1 MHALEVSLLAF
12 VLIFAGALAGIA
24 IRLRLPPEHLV
35 PEAKDTV
42 RLAIGLVVTMTGL
55 VLGMLVSS
63 AKTFYDGEKN
73 QVAQLASQ
81 IVLLSDLLVAYGPET
96 KPTRI
101 EARKF
106 AGAAVDRVWPKESSQ
121 AYQLRPKDDGS
132 TYFYEQVQL
141 LTPKTDEQRIIKGQ
155 LMSLAVSLRET
166 YWLLYLQ
173 SEQTSVPKPLLAV
186 VISWLVAIF
195 MSFGLFAPRNATVI
209 VTLIICALAASAAIF
224 IISSMYSPF
233 TGVLKISPVS
243 AREALSQMTRD
254 Q

>member
-1 MHALEVSLLAF
+1 MHSLEVGVLAF
-12 VLIFAGALAGIA
+12 ALIFAGALAGFA
-24 IRLRLPPEHLV
+24 IRQMVPPGHLV

-73 QVAQLASQ
+73 QVAQLGSQ
-81 IVLLSDLLVAYGPET
+81 IVLVSDLLVAYGPET
-96 KPTRI
+96 DPVRV
-101 EARKF
+101 EALKF
-106 AGAAVDRVWPKESSQ
+106 VEDGVDRVWPKESSQ
-121 AYQLRPKDDGS
+121 RYQLRPQSAKS
-132 TYFYEQVQL
+132 YFYAKVQQLSPQNDMQRTIKAEL
-141 LTPKTDEQRIIKGQ
+141 LSATIQ
-155 LMSLAVSLRET
+155 LRET

-173 SEQTSVPKPLLAV
+173 SEQTSMPRPLLAV
-186 VISWLVAIF
+186 VVSWLVAIF
-195 MSFGLFAPRNATVI
+195 VSFGLFAPRNATVV

-233 TGVLKISPVS
+233 SGVLKISPVS
-243 AREALSQMTRD
+243 AREAMQEMVKD

>member
-1 MHALEVSLLAF
+1 MHALEVGLLAF
-12 VLIFAGALAGIA
+12 AIVFSGALAGMA
-24 IRLRLPPEHLV
+24 IRGRVPPDHLV

-73 QVAQLASQ
+73 QVAQLGSQ

-96 KPTRI
+96 SPIRV

-106 AGAAVDRVWPKESSQ
+106 VEEGVDRVWPKERSQ
-121 AYQLRPKDDGS
+121 AYQLRPES
-132 TYFYEQVQL
+132 ASSYFYARVQQ
-141 LTPKTDEQRIIKGQ
+141 LTPKDDMQRAVKSQ
-155 LMSLAVSLRET
+155 LLSTALTLRET
-166 YWLLYLQ
+166 YWLMYLQ
-173 SEQTSVPKPLLAV
+173 SVQTSMPRPLLAV

-195 MSFGLFAPRNATVI
+195 VSFGLFAPRNYTVI
-209 VTLIICALAASAAIF
+209 VTLIVCALAASAAIF

-243 AREALSQMTRD
+243 AQAALSQMSKE

>member
-1 MHALEVSLLAF
+1 MHALVVGSLAF
-12 VLIFAGALAGIA
+12 VLIFTGALAGMA
-24 IRLRLPPEHLV
+24 IRGRVPPEHLV

-73 QVAQLASQ
+73 QVALLGSQ
-81 IVLLSDLLVAYGPET
+81 IVLLTDLMVAYGPET
-96 KPTRI
+96 DPIRI

-106 AGAAVDRVWPKESSQ
+106 LEDGIDRLWPKKSSEVS
-121 AYQLRPKDDGS
+121 QLRPENTNS
-132 TYFYEQVQL
+132 YFYEQLQL
-141 LTPKTDEQRIIKGQ
+141 LTPKNDVQRVIKGE
-155 LMSLAVSLRET
+155 LLSTSLTLRET
-166 YWLLYLQ
+166 YWLMYLQ
-173 SEQTSVPKPLLAV
+173 SVQTSMPKPLLAV

-195 MSFGLFAPRNATVI
+195 VSFGLFAPRNYTVMA
-209 VTLIICALAASAAIF
+209 TLIVCALAASAAIF

-233 TGVLKISPVS
+233 KGVLKISPVS
-243 AREALSQMTRD
+243 AQAALSQMTKE

>member
-1 MHALEVSLLAF
+1 MHALEVGFLAF
-12 VLIFAGALAGIA
+12 ALIFAGALAGMA

-35 PEAKDTV
+35 PEAKDSV

-63 AKTFYDGEKN
+63 SKTFYDGEKN
-73 QVAQLASQ
+73 QVALLGSQ
-81 IVLLSDLLVAYGPET
+81 IVLLNDLMVAYGPET
-96 KPTRI
+96 SPVRI

-106 AGAAVDRVWPKESSQ
+106 VEDGIDRIWPKDSSQ
-121 AYQLRPKDDGS
+121 ASQLRPES
-132 TYFYEQVQL
+132 ANSHFYEQLQQ
-141 LTPKTDEQRIIKGQ
+141 LTPKNDVQRVVKGE
-155 LMSLAVSLRET
+155 LLSTSITLRET
-166 YWLLYLQ
+166 YWLMYLQ
-173 SEQTSVPKPLLAV
+173 SVQTSMPRPLLAV

-195 MSFGLFAPRNATVI
+195 VSFGLFAPRNYTVI

-233 TGVLKISPVS
+233 SGVLKISPVS
-243 AREALSQMTRD
+243 ARAALNQMIKD

>member
-1 MHALEVSLLAF
+1 MHALGVSFFAF
-12 VLIFAGALAGIA
+12 ALIFLGALIGFV
-24 IRLRLPPEHLV
+24 IRPVVPPGHLV

-73 QVAQLASQ
+73 QVAQLGSQ
-81 IVLLSDLLVAYGPET
+81 IVLMSDLMVAYGPDAN
-96 KPTRI
+96 PVRM

-106 AGAAVDRVWPKESSQ
+106 VEAGVDRGWPKQSSQ
-121 AYQLRPKDDGS
+121 LFQLRPESAGS
-132 TYFYEQVQL
+132 DFYQKVQQ
-141 LTPKTDEQRIIKGQ
+141 LTPTNDIQR
-155 LMSLAVSLRET
+155 AVKAELLSASIRLRET
-166 YWLLYLQ
+166 YWLMYLQ

-186 VISWLVAIF
+186 VIAWLVAIF
-195 MSFGLFAPRNATVI
+195 VSFGLFAPRNATVV

-233 TGVLKISPVS
+233 TGILKISPIS
-243 AREALSQMTRD
+243 ANAALRQMEKD